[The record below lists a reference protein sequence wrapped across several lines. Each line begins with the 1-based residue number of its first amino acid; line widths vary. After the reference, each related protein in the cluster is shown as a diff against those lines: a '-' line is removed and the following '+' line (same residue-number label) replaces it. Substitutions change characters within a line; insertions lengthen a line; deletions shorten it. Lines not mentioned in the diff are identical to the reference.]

1 MVEFEKAFGS
11 VFWTFIEKVLDI
23 FTFGPDIKQWVK
35 AFYAN
40 ASTCVSVNGH
50 YSSWFNI
57 GRGVRQGDPLS
68 PYLCLVCAE
77 VLSIMIRQ
85 KEQIKGMNI
94 HNKEILLSQFAD
106 DTTLCLDGSEESFY
120 EISAGTLV
128 FLQSW
133 VLYSQQMSS
142 RSLQSIMKENWQ
154 KLRGFLNTWS
164 KRQISPLGKIT
175 GSKTLALALSRLIY
189 LFGNRPDPPD
199 DFLHELNML
208 LFQFLWDG
216 KQSTIGRKIVC
227 QSYED
232 GGLGMVDVFTVLS
245 CMKIAWLRRL
255 MLENSSFGETVF
267 KLFPNSN
274 KLKLV
279 GNLQMCV
286 CSRYVTLSGRMF

>member
-94 HNKEILLSQFAD
+94 HNKEVLLSQFAD
-106 DTTLCLDGSEESFY
+106 DATLCLDGSEESF
-120 EISAGTLV
+120 
-128 FLQSW
+128 
-133 VLYSQQMSS
+133 
-142 RSLQSIMKENWQ
+142 
-154 KLRGFLNTWS
+154 
-164 KRQISPLGKIT
+164 
-175 GSKTLALALSRLIY
+175 
-189 LFGNRPDPPD
+189 
-199 DFLHELNML
+199 
-208 LFQFLWDG
+208 LWKYTD
-216 KQSTIGRKIVC
+216 T
-227 QSYED
+227 
-232 GGLGMVDVFTVLS
+232 
-245 CMKIAWLRRL
+245 
-255 MLENSSFGETVF
+255 
-267 KLFPNSN
+267 
-274 KLKLV
+274 
-279 GNLQMCV
+279 
-286 CSRYVTLSGRMF
+286 